1 MFTKNYILDNR
12 QCSQYALEL
21 EGVYLGSTMLT
32 LHYIQNKNSSLYF
45 VGIKLGINGIRKGG
59 EFYLFK
65 VSLCRYFLEA
75 P

>member
-1 MFTKNYILDNR
+1 MFTKNYLLDNR

-21 EGVYLGSTMLT
+21 EGAYLGSTMLT
-32 LHYIQNKNSSLYF
+32 LLYIQNKNSSLYF

-65 VSLCRYFLEA
+65 VSFCRYFLEA